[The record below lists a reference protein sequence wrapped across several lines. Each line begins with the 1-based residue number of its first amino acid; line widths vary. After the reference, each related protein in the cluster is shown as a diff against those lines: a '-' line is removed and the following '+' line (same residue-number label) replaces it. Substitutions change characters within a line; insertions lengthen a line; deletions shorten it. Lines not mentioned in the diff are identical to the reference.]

1 MLKHC
6 LSICLLGFIIS
17 SSAIASY
24 ERSDSFVIILNDNS
38 VKVLSPSS
46 GKRNPGLIVRNKTLR
61 PIRARIERN
70 GKEILGHLNIPSR
83 KDESIDLEYVEGT
96 DLRFI
101 PLSPPFQDVKLV
113 LGRKAYEIPP
123 KK

>member
-1 MLKHC
+1 MKYKLIV
-6 LSICLLGFIIS
+6 LILLVLQINNLFALEKS
-17 SSAIASY
+17 N
-24 ERSDSFVIILNDNS
+24 SFVITLYDHS
-38 VKVLSPSS
+38 VKVVSPS
-46 GKRNPGLIVRNKTLR
+46 KEQKNPGLIVRNKTLG

-70 GKEILGHLNIPSR
+70 KSEILGHIVIRSR
-83 KDESIDLEYVEGT
+83 KDKSIDLEYRSGQ

-113 LGRKAYEIPP
+113 LGKKAYEIPS